1 MFTFDTIDRAPC
13 PDLHFQAY
21 PICLMIQ
28 AQPHLCSSARIRTDR
43 ADAAQSDVNRL
54 LELYRRRPRGSYNNP
69 IIVPVGYHPA
79 SAMQPY
85 NNHPSAHVLFTI
97 SSSPPPSHP
106 TTSAPISFGSGR
118 HLEKPG
124 FTPSSSTSTMASE
137 DTETDPDLMD
147 PQLIEYT
154 KERAVTW
161 EDLKTRPSLFP
172 GEDGGTWQF
181 STAEDV
187 IRSWH

>member
-1 MFTFDTIDRAPC
+1 
-13 PDLHFQAY
+13 
-21 PICLMIQ
+21 MIQ
-28 AQPHLCSSARIRTDR
+28 AQPHLCSAARRRTDR

-54 LELYRRRPRGSYNNP
+54 LELYQRRPRAGCNNP
-69 IIVPVGYHPA
+69 INVPAAYHPA

-85 NNHPSAHVLFTI
+85 DNNHPSAHILPTI
-97 SSSPPPSHP
+97 PSSQPLSHP
-106 TTSAPISFGSGR
+106 TTSVPTSFGFGR
-118 HLEKPG
+118 HLEMPG
-124 FTPSSSTSTMASE
+124 LTPSSSASTMASE

-154 KERAVTW
+154 KEQAVTW
-161 EDLKTRPSLFP
+161 EDLKTRPRLFP

-181 STAEDV
+181 STAEEV